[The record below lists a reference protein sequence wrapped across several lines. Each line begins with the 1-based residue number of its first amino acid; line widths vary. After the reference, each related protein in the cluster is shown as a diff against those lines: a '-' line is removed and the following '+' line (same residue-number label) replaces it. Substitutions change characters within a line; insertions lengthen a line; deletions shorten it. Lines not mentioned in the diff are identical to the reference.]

1 MKKKL
6 IFVGIALVLML
17 SSCSSVRVMVN
28 YDDSVSFSD
37 YNTFRFVSPR
47 RQQSNRPGTVANPL
61 ITAEVMREIR
71 PIMES
76 KGFTEASSEETAD
89 LLVVFYASIQNR
101 SDYIPPTYSV
111 GRWGRVRRT
120 SPGHIVQYKE
130 GTLVIDIVDR
140 QKKEMVWQGIGK
152 GVLNRNN
159 PGENLVE
166 CVQEILEEF
175 PPQ

>member
-1 MKKKL
+1 MKRKL
-6 IFVGIALVLML
+6 IFISMILIII
-17 SSCSSVRVMVN
+17 SNCSSVRVMVN
-28 YDDSVSFSD
+28 YDDTISFSD
-37 YNTFRFVSPR
+37 YETFRFVSPR
-47 RQQSNRPGTVANPL
+47 RQQSNRPGTVSNPL
-61 ITAEVMREIR
+61 VTAEVMREIR

-76 KGFTEASSEETAD
+76 KGLTEASSEETAD

-101 SDYIPPTYSV
+101 SDYVPPTYTV

-120 SPGHIVQYKE
+120 SPGHVVQYKE

-140 QKKEMVWQGIGK
+140 QKREMVWQGIGR

-166 CVQEILEEF
+166 CLEEILEEF